1 MDKKTIDKV
10 LTDYYWPPQLESNKC
25 YTTTHDDNDGDIT
38 SGAISLI
45 FDICGDA
52 HLSFIGN
59 SLRFRTIGGG
69 GRFPKIR
76 NAILLLAIA
85 IDEEGIWI
93 DKKED
98 K

>member
-1 MDKKTIDKV
+1 MDKKIIDKV
-10 LTDYYWPPQLESNKC
+10 LTEHYWPYQLESDKC
-25 YTTTHDDNDGDIT
+25 YVTTHDDNDGDIT
-38 SGAISLI
+38 SGAMSLM
-45 FDICGDA
+45 FDRCGDV

-69 GRFPKIR
+69 GNFPKIR
-76 NAILLLAIA
+76 NALLLLAIA

-93 DKKED
+93 DKED